1 MKKSPSGCPVL
12 PIERDRGIL
21 YIEDVTGMIGIFDSG
36 FGGLTVLRRIVE
48 RLPQYDYLYLGDNAR
63 APYGGRSEAIVFE
76 FTRQAVDF
84 LFKRGCPLIIIACNT
99 SSAKALRRIQQE
111 VLPLTYPDRRVL
123 GVIRPSVEKIVE
135 ATSSRNVGILATEG
149 VVLSGAY
156 IKELEKLDPAITV
169 HQQACPLLV
178 PIIEA
183 GEQGWEGT
191 EMLVRR
197 YLAELLARAPRVD
210 TLLLACTHYPILYDL
225 FRKSVPPGIGIL
237 EQGPIVAEKLEDYL
251 SRHPEIERRLGR
263 GKNRD
268 FKTTD
273 LSEKFDRLAHIFY
286 GRPVE
291 SRLVSLD

>member
-1 MKKSPSGCPVL
+1 
-12 PIERDRGIL
+12 
-21 YIEDVTGMIGIFDSG
+21 MIGIFDSG
-36 FGGLTVLRRIVE
+36 FGGLTVLKRIVE

-76 FTRQAVDF
+76 FTRQAVEF
-84 LFKRGCPLIIIACNT
+84 LFKKGCPLIVIACNT
-99 SSAKALRRIQQE
+99 SSATALRRIQQE
-111 VLPLTYPDRRVL
+111 VLPLTDPDRRVL

-135 ATSSRNVGILATEG
+135 STSSRNVGILATEG

-156 IKELEKLDPAITV
+156 VKELGKLDPTISV

-178 PIIEA
+178 PVIEA

-197 YLAELLARAPRVD
+197 YLAELQTRAPLVD
-210 TLLLACTHYPILYDL
+210 TLLLACTHYPVLYDL
-225 FRKSVPPGIGIL
+225 FRRAVPAGTAIL

-263 GKNRD
+263 GKNRV

-273 LSEKFDRLAHIFY
+273 LSEKFDRLARIFY
-286 GRPVE
+286 GGPVAFQLE
-291 SRLVSLD
+291 SLD